1 MVKVIDA
8 DLSRF
13 ERQADEI
20 SGAAQD
26 VRDAMF
32 KAIGALP
39 DDRRAALDAQWE
51 ALLDRIEDIQA
62 GMAYVRGRDD
72 ETFPSGLVERLLGG
86 EPRLRVWREYR
97 GLSVE
102 ALAEAAGVPPA
113 LVSDIEHGKEEG
125 SIATLKALARA
136 LALDLDDLV

>member
-1 MVKVIDA
+1 MVKVIEA

-39 DDRRAALDAQWE
+39 ADRRAALDAQWE

-72 ETFPSGLVERLLGG
+72 ETFPFALVDRLLGG

-97 GLSVE
+97 GLSLA
-102 ALAEAAGVPPA
+102 ALAESAEVPA
-113 LVSDIEHGKEEG
+113 EVVNDIEEGKYEG
-125 SIATLKALARA
+125 SIATLKALAKA
-136 LALDLDDLV
+136 LGVGLDDLA